1 MTTKHWV
8 VYTCCWLAGLACGS
22 VASVV
27 PTYLPEIAT
36 VLGGQGAAVD
46 VADLGSTVQSLF
58 LFGWVCGGIALG
70 VVADLRGRAPV
81 LGAAVLGAA
90 VSTLITPYLD
100 SIAAFGVARYL
111 AGVCVGASMVVSTTL
126 GVEILPPKRRPVMM
140 GILANSYAVGIVT
153 SGILQSTHVSYSSAV
168 TGFLVFGLVGAAF
181 LTFIRRRAQ
190 GAPREHARHTVAT
203 QLGRSRREI
212 LIGSTLFGCMLIALW
227 AAFSWLPTWVSELFP
242 GTDQGA
248 DVRGAVMMALGGGGI
263 IGSLLVGPLVS
274 LLGRL
279 PGIAVCYAGAIIGSV
294 WLYGAHPS
302 SASVVLVIVFG
313 MSVFFGMSQALM
325 SFFIPELFPQGIR
338 ATGVGLCFNIGR
350 SVTAYAV
357 LQVGLIAEMFGG
369 FQQALFITSA
379 ILIVGALT
387 IPLAMRSQPAQHST

>member
-1 MTTKHWV
+1 MNANQWT
-8 VYTCCWLAGLACGS
+8 VYILCWLAGLACGS

-181 LTFIRRRAQ
+181 LTVIRRRAK
-190 GAPREHARHTVAT
+190 GAPHESARHMVAT

-227 AAFSWLPTWVSELFP
+227 AAFSWLPTWISELFP
-242 GTDQGA
+242 GTDQGSEI
-248 DVRGAVMMALGGGGI
+248 RGTVMMALGGGGI
-263 IGSLLVGPLVS
+263 LGSLLVGPLVS

-279 PGIAVCYAGAIIGSV
+279 PGIAVCYAGAILGSI
-294 WLYGAHPS
+294 WLYGAIPVS
-302 SASVVLVIVFG
+302 SSVVVAIVFG

-350 SVTAYAV
+350 SVTALAV
-357 LQVGLIAEMFGG
+357 LQVGLVAELLGG

-379 ILIVGALT
+379 ILVVGALT

>member
-1 MTTKHWV
+1 MTSKHWII
-8 VYTCCWLAGLACGS
+8 YTCCWLAGLACGS
-22 VASVV
+22 IASVV
-27 PTYLPEIAT
+27 PTYLPEIST
-36 VLGGQGAAVD
+36 GLSGQGAAVG
-46 VADLGSTVQSLF
+46 VAELGSTVQSLF

-81 LGAAVLGAA
+81 LGAAVLGAVA
-90 VSTLITPYLD
+90 FTFVTPNLD
-100 SIAAFGVARYL
+100 SVATFGVLRFL
-111 AGVCVGASMVVSTTL
+111 AGACVGAAMVVSTTL

-153 SGILQSTHVSYSSAV
+153 SGILQAADIPYHTTVA
-168 TGFLVFGLVGAAF
+168 GFLIFGLVGSVF
-181 LTFIRRRAQ
+181 LTPWLRVARAEATDTSQ
-190 GAPREHARHTVAT
+190 STVVA
-203 QLGRSRREI
+203 QLGNSRREI
-212 LIGSTLFGCMLIALW
+212 IIGSTLFGCMLIALW

-263 IGSLLVGPLVS
+263 VGSLLVGPLVS
-274 LLGRL
+274 ALGRL
-279 PGIAVCYAGAIIGSV
+279 RGISVCYAGAIIGSI

-302 SASVVLVIVFG
+302 SASIVLAIVFG

-357 LQVGLIAEMFGG
+357 LQVGLIAEIFGG

-387 IPLAMRSQPAQHST
+387 IPLAMKSQPAQHST

>member
-1 MTTKHWV
+1 MNANQWT
-8 VYTCCWLAGLACGS
+8 VYILCWLAGLACGS

-27 PTYLPEIAT
+27 PTYLPQIASGLST
-36 VLGGQGAAVD
+36 QSAPVSPAE
-46 VADLGSTVQSLF
+46 LGSVVQALF
-58 LFGWVCGGIALG
+58 LFGWVFGGIALG

-81 LGAAVLGAA
+81 LGVAILGAVVCTA
-90 VSTLITPYLD
+90 ITPEISSVAML
-100 SIAAFGVARYL
+100 GVLRFL
-111 AGVCVGASMVVSTTL
+111 GGVCVGASMVVSTTL
-126 GVEILPPKRRPVMM
+126 GVESMPPERRPVMM

-168 TGFLVFGLVGAAF
+168 TTFLVFGLVGAVF
-181 LTFIRRRAQ
+181 LTVIRRRAQ
-190 GAPREHARHTVAT
+190 GAPRESVRHTVAS
-203 QLGRSRREI
+203 QLSRSRREI

-263 IGSLLVGPLVS
+263 LGSLLVGPLVA
-274 LLGRL
+274 LIGRL
-279 PGIAVCYAGAIIGSV
+279 PGIAVCYAGAIAGSI

-302 SASVVLVIVFG
+302 SSSVVLAIVFG

-350 SVTAYAV
+350 SVTALAM
-357 LQVGLIAEMFGG
+357 LQVGLVAELLGG
-369 FQQALFITSA
+369 FQQALFVTSA
-379 ILIVGALT
+379 ILVVGALG
-387 IPLAMRSQPAQHST
+387 IPVAMKSNPVEHST